1 MIEVQNMLKCLYF
14 LNQETIQRFVKNG
27 MLKHSF
33 LFLSISDS
41 IEDKWILISLH
52 SKCGAMLFS

>member
-14 LNQETIQRFVKNG
+14 LNQETIQRFMKNG
-27 MLKHSF
+27 MFKHYF

-41 IEDKWILISLH
+41 IEDNRILISLH